1 MPGCKRHA
9 ALHGVSTVSK
19 PVTNIA
25 ASVRQRL
32 LNLARQ
38 RREEFGLLLTR
49 YALERL
55 LYRISRSEYRQ
66 TFILKG
72 ALLFDLWVDEAH
84 RPTRDADFLAHGE
97 SAPARFETIF
107 SELCTQP
114 VEDDGLLFDPSTV
127 QAIRIKEDADYE
139 GVRVTFVG
147 TLANA
152 RIPVQ
157 IDIGFGDAITP
168 APKETAFPTLLD
180 LPKPVLLT
188 YPKETVIA
196 EKFEAM
202 VKLAIA
208 NSRMKDFYDLQ
219 VLAATFDF
227 ESDLLLN
234 AIERTFERRQTPL
247 PVEHSPLVF
256 TPEFWQDEAK
266 NRQWSAFITKN
277 RLYVKPV
284 SLEQVISEIRGFLDP
299 LLRQEHD
306 GNRQSSVWRAGGAW
320 VPKD

>member
-1 MPGCKRHA
+1 M
-9 ALHGVSTVSK
+9 SK

-72 ALLFDLWVDEAH
+72 ALLFDLWVHEAH

-97 SAPARFETIF
+97 STPARFETIF
-107 SELCTQP
+107 TELCTQP

-168 APKETAFPTLLD
+168 APKEIAFPTLLD

-188 YPKETVIA
+188 YPKETVVA

-234 AIERTFERRQTPL
+234 AIERTFERRKTPL
-247 PVEHSPLVF
+247 PADRLPLAF

-266 NRQWSAFITKN
+266 NRQWNTFITKN

-284 SLEQVISEIRGFLDP
+284 SLEQAISEIREFLDP

-306 GNRQSSVWRAGGAW
+306 GNRKSSVWRAGGAW

>member
-1 MPGCKRHA
+1 MTCG
-9 ALHGVSTVSK
+9 LTK
-19 PVTNIA
+19 PIA
-25 ASVRQRL
+25 QR
-32 LNLARQ
+32 
-38 RREEFGLLLTR
+38 ETR
-49 YALERL
+49 IFSL
-55 LYRISRSEYRQ
+55 
-66 TFILKG
+66 
-72 ALLFDLWVDEAH
+72 
-84 RPTRDADFLAHGE
+84 E

-188 YPKETVIA
+188 YPKETVVA

-234 AIERTFERRQTPL
+234 AIERTFERRKTAL
-247 PVEHSPLVF
+247 PAGFSPLVF

-266 NRQWSAFITKN
+266 KRQWNAFITKN
-277 RLYVKPV
+277 RLYVTPS
-284 SLEQVISEIRGFLDP
+284 SLEQTISEIQKFLTP

-306 GNRQSSVWRAGGAW
+306 DKRQSFIWRAGGSW
-320 VPKD
+320 IPKD